1 MSYRLLVLGFVC
13 TCVLSACQKDASK
26 PKQDPHAIFGKVY
39 LDDKLINYG
48 TISFIRDEDRPL
60 KSPVYPD
67 GTYNIRNAP
76 EGEYKIVIVTGQAPR
91 PAAGG
96 ASGSPPPSFTTIV
109 LPEKYSSSA
118 TTDLKY
124 QVKPGR
130 HEFDIKLQSEKATPT
145 KESPTKEPPAKDAS
159 KK

>member
-1 MSYRLLVLGFVC
+1 MLNRLICLGLC
-13 TCVLSACQKDASK
+13 CSLVLSACQKDASK
-26 PKQDPHAIFGKVY
+26 AKLDQHAIYGKVY
-39 LDDKLINYG
+39 LDDRLINYG

-96 ASGSPPPSFTTIV
+96 ASGSPPPSFKTIT
-109 LPEKYSSSA
+109 LPEKYASST

-124 QVKPGR
+124 QVKTGR
-130 HEFDIKLQSEKATPT
+130 HEFDIKLQSEKESTT
-145 KESPTKEPPAKDAS
+145 KDSPSKEAP